1 VDRGVR
7 IGFVGCGAHAT
18 RSIYPSLRHAP
29 IELIAVCDL
38 VEERA
43 EATARAFGGKRWYTD
58 FRAMLE
64 SEDLDALFVVVG
76 PDAHPPIA
84 IDAMRAGLHVFV
96 EKPPCRTIA
105 QAEEMAE
112 VSCSTGKFLMVA
124 FKKRFC
130 PTYVRAREILDSEE
144 FGSPTSIDARLGLWI
159 DSDRLDQSASTPD
172 AALEDR
178 FFMLLLDYF
187 IHHLDLLRF
196 FMGEVEELY
205 YERNVIHERP
215 TYAASLRFKNGAIGS
230 LYMTALQSP
239 NSFQERV
246 EIVGEGSNVAID
258 NVSRLTYYR
267 RAASPPE
274 DSFVG
279 ADQEAPLVWEP
290 AFSLS
295 QVRNKVLFIGGFA
308 GEVRHFADSVLSGT
322 APTCDIS
329 DGLEAVRLVHA
340 LCQGPGRSIRMED
353 IR

>member
-1 VDRGVR
+1 VDRSVK

-18 RSIYPSLRHAP
+18 RSIYPCLRHAP
-29 IELIAVCDL
+29 VDLVAVCDL

-58 FRAMLE
+58 YRVMLE
-64 SEDLDALFVVVG
+64 NEELDALFVVVG
-76 PDAHPPIA
+76 PDAHPPIT
-84 IDAMRAGLHVFV
+84 IDAMKHGLHVFV

-105 QAEEMAE
+105 QAEEMVE
-112 VSCSTGKFLMVA
+112 VSKSTGRFLMVA

-130 PTYVRAREILDSEE
+130 PTYLRAREISSSEE
-144 FGSPTSIDARLGLWI
+144 FGSPTSMDARLGLWI
-159 DSDRLDQSASTPD
+159 DRDRLGPSPPTPS

-196 FMGEVEELY
+196 FMGDVEELY
-205 YERNVIHERP
+205 YERIVKHERP
-215 TYAASLRFKNGAIGS
+215 TYAVSLRFETGAVGN

-239 NSFQERV
+239 HSFQERV
-246 EIVGEGSNVAID
+246 EIVGEGANVVID
-258 NVSRLTYYR
+258 NVARLIYYR
-267 RAASPPE
+267 RAVSPPE

-279 ADQEAPLVWEP
+279 ADQEAPLIWEP

-308 GEVRHFADSVLSGT
+308 GEVRHFAESVLSGI
-322 APTCDIS
+322 APSSDIL
-329 DGLEAVRLVHA
+329 DGLEAVRLVYA
-340 LCQGPGRSIRMED
+340 LCQGPGRSIRVED

>member
-1 VDRGVR
+1 VERRVR

-18 RSIYPSLRHAP
+18 RSIYPSFRYAP
-29 IELIAVCDL
+29 VDLIAVCDL
-38 VEERA
+38 LEERA

-58 FRAMLE
+58 YRVMLDDE
-64 SEDLDALFVVVG
+64 ELDALFVVVG

-84 IDAMRAGLHVFV
+84 IDAMKRGLHVFV

-105 QAEEMAE
+105 QAEEMVE
-112 VSCSTGKFLMVA
+112 VSRSTGRFLMVA

-130 PTYVRAREILDSEE
+130 PTYLRAREILSSEE
-144 FGSPTSIDARLGLWI
+144 FGSPTSINARLGLWI
-159 DSDRLDQSASTPD
+159 DRDRLGQASSSSA

-196 FMGEVEELY
+196 FMGEVEELF
-205 YERNVIHERP
+205 YERIVTSERP
-215 TYAASLRFKNGAIGS
+215 TYAVSLLFKNGSVGT

-246 EIVGEGSNVAID
+246 EIVGEGVNVVID
-258 NVSRLTYYR
+258 NVSRLTFFR
-267 RAASPPE
+267 RAATPPE

-279 ADQEAPLVWEP
+279 ADNEAPLVWEP

-295 QVRNKVLFIGGFA
+295 QRRNKVLFIGGFA
-308 GEVRHFADSVLSGT
+308 GEVRHFAESVLRGI
-322 APTCDIS
+322 APSSDMS

-340 LCQGPGRSIRMED
+340 LCQGPGKSIRVQD
-353 IR
+353 VH